1 MGDFFIGAVER
12 DREPLE
18 SGFVPIILI
27 ALRFDLEPFLGARR
41 RHLLLGR
48 LLDFARGHATHS

>member
-1 MGDFFIGAVER
+1 MIFFIGAVER
-12 DREPLE
+12 DGEPLE

-27 ALRFDLEPFLGARR
+27 ALGFDLERFLRARR
-41 RHLLLGR
+41 RYLLLGR

>member
-1 MGDFFIGAVER
+1 MIFFIGAVER

-18 SGFVPIILI
+18 SGFVPVILI
-27 ALRFDLEPFLGARR
+27 TLRFDLELFLRARR

-48 LLDFARGHATHS
+48 LLDFSRGHATHS